1 MIIPRQIHNTLTR
14 LKYCAVYTKSKVFC
28 HLKDIRS
35 LDWDEYMV
43 SYAYGARHYVMK
55 GDPATIE
62 ASRNKG
68 FILYRAHQALVFAL
82 FLAGLSILSLMD
94 PFDIP
99 VKTNGYLNYLCILII
114 LTVLS

>member
-1 MIIPRQIHNTLTR
+1 
-14 LKYCAVYTKSKVFC
+14 
-28 HLKDIRS
+28 
-35 LDWDEYMV
+35 MV

-99 VKTNGYLNYLCILII
+99 VKTDGYLILCILII